1 MNNLVSIIIP
11 VFNVQDYLKD
21 CLDSVCAQVYD
32 NLEILL
38 IDDGSTD
45 SSGKICDM
53 YADADSR
60 FRVVHQEN
68 AGAANAKNSGLDLAQ
83 GAFIA
88 FLDSDDWVEPEWIQH
103 LLSKA
108 LQENADVVECG
119 FFNDYVSSSEAEH
132 AYESLFSGEWETE
145 EYLRSYPNTWTCALF
160 CNKLFRASLVLNLR
174 FHKERR
180 CVDDEFFTYKAI
192 GGANKVVRTDEK
204 LYHYR
209 HRQSSVTQMN
219 NTLYQRTIDD
229 IDVLR
234 ERYCWVKKHYPSI
247 ATDYLQ
253 HDVNSLLYFASNF
266 PFNEAAIKHFKK
278 SARFYLK
285 ESLLTFPDRLTVFYA
300 CKAFFCFP
308 KSSCVNEK
316 IPDEV
321 QRERYYK

>member
-11 VFNVQDYLKD
+11 VFNVQDYLEC
-21 CLDSVCAQVYD
+21 CLNSVCAQVYD

-53 YADADSR
+53 YAEADSR

-83 GAFIA
+83 GDFIT
-88 FLDSDDWVEPEWIQH
+88 FLDSDDWVEPAWIQH
-103 LLSKA
+103 LLNKA
-108 LQENADVVECG
+108 LQENADVVECS
-119 FFNDYVSSSEAEH
+119 FFKNYIDGSEAEH
-132 AYESLFSGEWETE
+132 TYESLPIGEWSTE
-145 EYLRSYPNTWTCALF
+145 EYLRVYPTAWPCAIF
-160 CNKLFRASLVLNLR
+160 WNKMFRHYCLSNVR

-180 CVDDEFFTYKAI
+180 CVDDEFFTYRAI
-192 GGANKVVRTDEK
+192 GKANKVMRIDER

-209 HRQSSVTQMN
+209 QRQSSVTQTN
-219 NTLYQRTIDD
+219 NTLYQRTIDGID
-229 IDVLR
+229 ILKS
-234 ERYCWVKKHYPSI
+234 RYCWVKEYYPHI
-247 ATDYLQ
+247 AIDYLR
-253 HDVNSLLYFASNF
+253 HDVNSLLYFASNL
-266 PFNEAAIKHFKK
+266 PFNSTAIKHYKR

-300 CKAFFCFP
+300 CKAFFCLP
-308 KSSCVNEK
+308 KSSCAIEK
-316 IPDEV
+316 ISDEV